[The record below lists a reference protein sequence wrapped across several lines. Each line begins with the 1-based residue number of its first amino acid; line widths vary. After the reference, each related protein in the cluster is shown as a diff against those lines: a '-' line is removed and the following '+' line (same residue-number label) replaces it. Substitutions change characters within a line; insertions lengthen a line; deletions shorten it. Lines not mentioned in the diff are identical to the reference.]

1 MSRVRV
7 TDHAVVRYLEREIG
21 IDIESIRDTIA
32 HKVDSIASRKLIKF
46 GGGSRCRI
54 KVDGRIYCLRGNA
67 VTTYIG
73 RKR

>member
-1 MSRVRV
+1 MSRIRV
-7 TDHAVVRYLEREIG
+7 TDHAVVKYLEREIG
-21 IDIESIRDTIA
+21 VDIESIRDAIA
-32 HKVDSIASRKLIKF
+32 QNVDSTASRKLIKF